1 MAEKEE
7 KMNEMTV
14 RDGNH
19 LPSKAVLG
27 SYVHDAAEM
36 EFDLLTLEKS
46 REELKEKILGERS
59 RNIRKEM
66 GSFVPKQHLEKKP
79 LQHEVLE
86 NTSSLKLPEKDD
98 GAEFIQKLFE
108 GGIVSAVLALIISF
122 IAAFVRAGRDDDFEL
137 TFLGVKLLG
146 IFLVITLLI
155 VIIITV
161 VNNISV
167 ENERAEKIA
176 SHHREISSKNEKIRR
191 ENAATE
197 NYNTKTLPRL
207 NAAIDEEN
215 RQGAELHE
223 QKILAAT
230 AEHDRLLAMLDQQY
244 RELENAIEKAKAQR
258 AKFYS
263 VNIIPMDYRTI
274 ECTFFLD
281 HSFRNDLVDTVRQGI
296 ERYEL
301 SEYRNSVLG
310 GLQTIANS
318 LGNLTGLM
326 LDLGNRIN
334 SIQNQVSVMSND
346 VYRMTERQARMQ
358 SEMDDNNRR
367 VLEESRLQRYATESL
382 NRNAE
387 KIVKYCETG
396 STD

>member
-1 MAEKEE
+1 MSEL
-7 KMNEMTV
+7 TV

-36 EFDLLTLEKS
+36 EFDLLTMEKS
-46 REELKEKILGERS
+46 RDELKEKILKERS

-66 GSFVPKQHLEKKP
+66 GSFVPKQHLEKRP
-79 LQHEVLE
+79 LQNEVKE
-86 NTSSLKLPEKDD
+86 YTSSLELPEKDGFKD
-98 GAEFIQKLFE
+98 FGTTFLGLGFFAAI
-108 GGIVSAVLALIISF
+108 LALIISF
-122 IAAFVRAGRDDDFEL
+122 IALMNRESGEITGYGIGLLVIFAIL
-137 TFLGVKLLG
+137 ILLG
-146 IFLVITLLI
+146 Q
-155 VIIITV
+155 IIYGV
-161 VNNISV
+161 ARNSSV
-167 ENERAEKIA
+167 ENKRAEIIA

-191 ENAATE
+191 ENAAAE

-207 NAAIDEEN
+207 NTEIDEEN

-223 QKILAAT
+223 QTILAAI
-230 AEHDRLLAMLDQQY
+230 AEHDRLLSMLDQQY

-263 VNIIPMDYRTI
+263 VNIIPTDYRTI

-346 VYRMTERQARMQ
+346 LYYMTERQAKMQ

-396 STD
+396 STY

>member
-1 MAEKEE
+1 
-7 KMNEMTV
+7 
-14 RDGNH
+14 
-19 LPSKAVLG
+19 
-27 SYVHDAAEM
+27 
-36 EFDLLTLEKS
+36 
-46 REELKEKILGERS
+46 
-59 RNIRKEM
+59 M
-66 GSFVPKQHLEKKP
+66 G
-79 LQHEVLE
+79 
-86 NTSSLKLPEKDD
+86 
-98 GAEFIQKLFE
+98 I
-108 GGIVSAVLALIISF
+108 
-122 IAAFVRAGRDDDFEL
+122 
-137 TFLGVKLLG
+137 KLLG
-146 IFLVITLLI
+146 IFLLITLFVAII
-155 VIIITV
+155 VAIASNSST
-161 VNNISV
+161 
-167 ENERAEKIA
+167 ENKRAEIIA
-176 SHHREISSKNEKIRR
+176 SHHREISSENEKIRR
-191 ENAATE
+191 ENAAAE

-207 NAAIDEEN
+207 NAEIDEEN
-215 RQGAELHE
+215 RKGAELHE

-230 AEHDRLLAMLDQQY
+230 AEHDCLLSMLDQQY

-396 STD
+396 STY

>member
-1 MAEKEE
+1 MSEL
-7 KMNEMTV
+7 TV

-36 EFDLLTLEKS
+36 EFDLLTMEKS
-46 REELKEKILGERS
+46 RDELKEKILKERS

-66 GSFVPKQHLEKKP
+66 GSFVPKQHLEKRP
-79 LQHEVLE
+79 LQNEVLE
-86 NTSSLKLPEKDD
+86 NTSSLKLPEKDG
-98 GAEFIQKLFE
+98 GANFFVTCCV
-108 GGIVSAVLALIISF
+108 GAVVSAVLALVISF
-122 IAAFVRAGRDDDFEL
+122 FAYCNREDYEF

-146 IFLVITLLI
+146 IFLLITLFIAII
-155 VIIITV
+155 VAV
-161 VNNISV
+161 VSNSST
-167 ENERAEKIA
+167 ESKRAEIIA

-191 ENAATE
+191 ENAAAE

-207 NAAIDEEN
+207 NAEIDEEN
-215 RQGAELHE
+215 RKGAVLHE
-223 QKILAAT
+223 QTILAAT
-230 AEHDRLLAMLDQQY
+230 AEHDRLLSMLDQQY
-244 RELENAIEKAKAQR
+244 REMENAIEKAKAQR

-263 VNIIPMDYRTI
+263 VNIIPTDYRTI

-346 VYRMTERQARMQ
+346 LYYMTERQAKMQ

-396 STD
+396 STY

>member
-1 MAEKEE
+1 MSEL
-7 KMNEMTV
+7 TV

-36 EFDLLTLEKS
+36 EFDLLTMEKS
-46 REELKEKILGERS
+46 KEELKKKILTERS
-59 RNIRKEM
+59 RNIREEM
-66 GSFVPKQHLEKKP
+66 GGFVPKQHLEKKP
-79 LQHEVLE
+79 LQSEVLE
-86 NTSSLKLPEKDD
+86 NTSSLKLPEKDG
-98 GAEFIQKLFE
+98 GAIFFVTCYI
-108 GGIVSAVLALIISF
+108 GAIASAILALIISF
-122 IAAFVRAGRDDDFEL
+122 LAYCNREGDEF

-146 IFLVITLLI
+146 IFLLITLFIAII
-155 VIIITV
+155 V
-161 VNNISV
+161 
-167 ENERAEKIA
+167 AIA
-176 SHHREISSKNEKIRR
+176 SNSSTENKRAQILASHYREISSKNEKIRR
-191 ENAATE
+191 ENAAAE

-207 NAAIDEEN
+207 NAEIDEEN
-215 RQGAELHE
+215 RKGAELHE

-230 AEHDRLLAMLDQQY
+230 AEHDCLLSMLDQQY

-396 STD
+396 STY

>member
-1 MAEKEE
+1 MSEL
-7 KMNEMTV
+7 TV
-14 RDGNH
+14 RDGNN

-36 EFDLLTLEKS
+36 EFDLLTMEKS
-46 REELKEKILGERS
+46 RDELKENILKERS

-66 GSFVPKQHLEKKP
+66 GGFVLKQHLKKKP

-86 NTSSLKLPEKDD
+86 NTSSLKLPEKKGSDVFWETFRA
-98 GAEFIQKLFE
+98 GAV
-108 GGIVSAVLALIISF
+108 VSAILALVISF
-122 IAAFVRAGRDDDFEL
+122 IPALIRFSNDDNAEL
-137 TFLGVKLLG
+137 NFLGIKLLG
-146 IFLVITLLI
+146 IFLLITLFVAII
-155 VIIITV
+155 VAIASNSST
-161 VNNISV
+161 
-167 ENERAEKIA
+167 ENKRAEIIA
-176 SHHREISSKNEKIRR
+176 SHHREIASKNEKIRR
-191 ENAATE
+191 ENAAAE

-207 NAAIDEEN
+207 NAEIDEEN

-230 AEHDRLLAMLDQQY
+230 AEHDCLLSMLDQQY

-396 STD
+396 STY

>member
-1 MAEKEE
+1 MSEL
-7 KMNEMTV
+7 TV
-14 RDGNH
+14 RDGNN

-36 EFDLLTLEKS
+36 EFDLLTMEKS
-46 REELKEKILGERS
+46 KEELKKKILTERS

-66 GSFVPKQHLEKKP
+66 GGFVPKQHLEKKP
-79 LQHEVLE
+79 LRYKALE
-86 NTSSLKLPEKDD
+86 NISSLKLPEKDGFKD
-98 GAEFIQKLFE
+98 FGDNFGVFVV
-108 GGIVSAVLALIISF
+108 VSAILGVISSFVLWMVLEYFQEHMGACLIIPFVVWFALI
-122 IAAFVRAGRDDDFEL
+122 
-137 TFLGVKLLG
+137 
-146 IFLVITLLI
+146 LLI
-155 VIIITV
+155 RIIYGAAK
-161 VNNISV
+161 NSSV
-167 ENERAEKIA
+167 ENKRAEIIA
-176 SHHREISSKNEKIRR
+176 AHRNEIASKNEKISR
-191 ENAATE
+191 ENAAAE
-197 NYNTKTLPRL
+197 NYNTQTLPRL
-207 NAAIDEEN
+207 NAEIDEEN
-215 RQGAELHE
+215 RKGAELHE

-230 AEHDRLLAMLDQQY
+230 AEHGRLLAMLDQQY

-318 LGNLTGLM
+318 FGNLTGLM

-396 STD
+396 STY

>member
-1 MAEKEE
+1 
-7 KMNEMTV
+7 MNRESGEIT
-14 RDGNH
+14 GY
-19 LPSKAVLG
+19 G
-27 SYVHDAAEM
+27 IG
-36 EFDLLTLEKS
+36 LLVIFA
-46 REELKEKILGERS
+46 IL
-59 RNIRKEM
+59 I
-66 GSFVPKQHLEKKP
+66 
-79 LQHEVLE
+79 
-86 NTSSLKLPEKDD
+86 
-98 GAEFIQKLFE
+98 
-108 GGIVSAVLALIISF
+108 
-122 IAAFVRAGRDDDFEL
+122 
-137 TFLGVKLLG
+137 LLG
-146 IFLVITLLI
+146 Q
-155 VIIITV
+155 IIYGV
-161 VNNISV
+161 ARNSSV
-167 ENERAEKIA
+167 ENKRAEIIA

-191 ENAATE
+191 ENAAAE

-207 NAAIDEEN
+207 NTEIDEEN

-223 QKILAAT
+223 QTILAAI
-230 AEHDRLLAMLDQQY
+230 AEHDRLLSMLDQQY

-263 VNIIPMDYRTI
+263 VNIIPTDYRTI

-346 VYRMTERQARMQ
+346 LYYMTERQAKMQ

-396 STD
+396 STY

>member
-1 MAEKEE
+1 
-7 KMNEMTV
+7 MNEMTV

-66 GSFVPKQHLEKKP
+66 GSFVPKQHLEKRP
-79 LQHEVLE
+79 LQYEVLE
-86 NTSSLKLPEKDD
+86 NTSSLKLPEKDGFKD
-98 GAEFIQKLFE
+98 FGTMFLGYGFFAAILSFIISLFAFMNRETGEFIGCWIGMLVIFA
-108 GGIVSAVLALIISF
+108 ILI
-122 IAAFVRAGRDDDFEL
+122 
-137 TFLGVKLLG
+137 LLG
-146 IFLVITLLI
+146 Q
-155 VIIITV
+155 IIYGV
-161 VNNISV
+161 AKNSSV
-167 ENERAEKIA
+167 ENKRAEIIA
-176 SHHREISSKNEKIRR
+176 SHHSEISSKNEKIRR
-191 ENAATE
+191 ENAAAE

-207 NAAIDEEN
+207 NAEIDEEN
-215 RQGAELHE
+215 RKGKELHE
-223 QKILAAT
+223 QKIQAAVD
-230 AEHDRLLAMLDQQY
+230 EHNRLLAMLDQQY
-244 RELENAIEKAKAQR
+244 RELENAIEKAKTQR